1 VDERALEEVRRL
13 AAIDAELAARTDRLR
28 ELGDEVEA
36 VRARAEATEA
46 FFGGY
51 PEAVERRRTATAE
64 ARDDRARREA
74 ELAAARAELDAVRK
88 EEERAS
94 AERAVRRSEDR
105 LAVAEA
111 RVARAAEAEADL
123 EREAARL
130 TAEIPELE
138 RRAAA
143 VSSQLADLP
152 AAPSGPQELVEWASR
167 ARANLFVIAR
177 QLDAQRDRV
186 IREANE
192 LGSMLLGEPLYG
204 STTAQV
210 ERRIAA
216 TIGRPPS

>member
-13 AAIDAELAARTDRLR
+13 AAIDAELAARTDGLR

-36 VRARAEATEA
+36 IRARAEAGEA
-46 FFGGY
+46 FFANY
-51 PEAVERRRTATAE
+51 PEAEARRRAATAE
-64 ARDDRARREA
+64 ARQGRARREA
-74 ELAAARAELDAVRK
+74 ELAAAHGELGAARK
-88 EEERAS
+88 DEERAS
-94 AERAVRRSEDR
+94 AERAVRRAEDR

-111 RVARAAEAEADL
+111 RVARAAEAESDL
-123 EREAARL
+123 EQEAAAL
-130 TAEIPELE
+130 TAEIPGLE
-138 RRAAA
+138 TRAAV
-143 VSSQLADLP
+143 VSSRLPDLP
-152 AAPSGPQELVEWASR
+152 PAPSGPHELVEWASR
-167 ARANLFVIAR
+167 ARATLFVIAR